1 MTAPLEGFRVLDL
14 SSIVL
19 GPVAAMNMGDMGADV
34 IKIEPPE
41 GDNIRE
47 LGPPPANGCGALF
60 MGANRN
66 KRGMVLDL
74 KHPKGRETLLALAA
88 TADVFL
94 HNLRPQ
100 AIKRL
105 NLDYEDIVSVQ
116 PGIIYCGTYGF
127 SAEGPY
133 GDKAAYDDM
142 IQAVAGVA
150 ALQGHGRQEPEY
162 VRSVFADKVT
172 GLTVTWAVMA
182 ALLHRERTGE
192 GQQLEVPMF
201 ETMVGFN
208 MIEHGMGLLY
218 EQPRGP
224 SGYPRALSRHRRP
237 HKTKDGFIGVLPYNE
252 KHWQKFFQLAGRSDL
267 LKDPRF
273 ATYTSRYT
281 HIDDLYATLADIMA
295 TRSTAEWVALL
306 DDAQIPAMPVNSLDD
321 LLDDEHLKA
330 TGFWRTLEHSEAGTL
345 RTPAI
350 GPKFSRS
357 PGTLRRA
364 APRLGEHTRE
374 ILVEI
379 GMSEDAIDSLLRSGA
394 AHDLQYTGQQDSD
407 KNGNKNG
414 KKNA

>member
-1 MTAPLEGFRVLDL
+1 MTAPMEGLRVLDL

-19 GPVAAMNMGDMGADV
+19 GPIAAMNMGDMGADV

-74 KHPKGRETLLALAA
+74 KHEQGREVLLKLAA

-100 AIKRL
+100 AIARL
-105 NLDYEDIVSVQ
+105 ALTYADVAAVQ
-116 PGIIYCGTYGF
+116 PNIVYCGTYGF
-127 SAEGPY
+127 SASGPY
-133 GDKAAYDDM
+133 GNKAAYDDM
-142 IQAVAGVA
+142 IQAAAGVA
-150 ALQGHGRQEPEY
+150 SLQGDGREAPEY

-192 GQQLEVPMF
+192 GQEIEVPMF

-218 EQPRGP
+218 EKPRGGG
-224 SGYPRALSRHRRP
+224 GYPRALSKHRRP
-237 HKTKDGFIGVLPYNE
+237 HKTKDGYIGVLPYNE
-252 KHWQKFFQLAGRSDL
+252 KHWRAFFEMTGRSDL
-267 LKDPRF
+267 QQDPRF

-281 HIDDLYATLADIMA
+281 HIDELYKTLAEIIA
-295 TRSTAEWVALL
+295 TRSTSEWLVLL
-306 DDAQIPAMPVNSLDD
+306 DEAGIPAMPVNSLDD
-321 LLDDEHLKA
+321 LIDDEHLKQ
-330 TGFWRTLEHSEAGTL
+330 TGFWHTLEHSEAGTM

-350 GPKFSRS
+350 GPRFSRS

-374 ILVEI
+374 ILSEI
-379 GMSEDAIDSLLRSGA
+379 GLDQREIDELIACNA
-394 AHDLQYTGQQDSD
+394 AGELG
-407 KNGNKNG
+407 
-414 KKNA
+414 

>member
-1 MTAPLEGFRVLDL
+1 MLDL

-74 KHPKGRETLLALAA
+74 KQPEARAVLLKLAA

-100 AIKRL
+100 AIARL
-105 NLDYEDIVSVQ
+105 ALTYADVSAVQ
-116 PGIIYCGTYGF
+116 PNIVYCGTYGF
-127 SAEGPY
+127 SASGPY
-133 GDKAAYDDM
+133 GDKPAYDDM
-142 IQAVAGVA
+142 IQAAAGVA
-150 ALQGHGRQEPEY
+150 ALQGDGREAPEY

-192 GQQLEVPMF
+192 GQELEVPMF

-218 EQPRGP
+218 DKPRGGG
-224 SGYPRALSRHRRP
+224 GYPRALSRHRRP
-237 HKTKDGFIGVLPYNE
+237 HKTRDGYIGVLPYNE
-252 KHWQKFFQLAGRSDL
+252 KHWHAFFDIAGREDL
-267 LKDPRF
+267 KQDPRF
-273 ATYTSRYT
+273 ATYTSRYE
-281 HIDDLYATLADIMA
+281 HIDALYEALADIIA
-295 TRSTAEWVALL
+295 TRTTAQWLESLNA
-306 DDAQIPAMPVNSLDD
+306 AAIPAMPVNSLDD
-321 LLDDEHLKA
+321 LIDDEHLQA
-330 TGFWRTLEHSEAGTL
+330 TGFWQTLEHSEAGTM
-345 RTPAI
+345 RTPSIA
-350 GPKFSRS
+350 PRFSRS

-374 ILVEI
+374 ILTEI
-379 GMSEDAIDSLLRSGA
+379 GLGQGEIDALVETGA
-394 AHDLQYTGQQDSD
+394 AAEL
-407 KNGNKNG
+407 
-414 KKNA
+414 A